1 MLNNTRRYENQPIIG
16 VTHICNRGGFVFY
29 EPLEDDKPDDFETYY
44 MVGVYWMDDPIS
56 DVQLCK
62 VEYELVE
69 DEDED
74 EDEDGEPIDL
84 RAFVEYGA
92 NRIYLDE
99 VMRA

>member
-1 MLNNTRRYENQPIIG
+1 MLDTRKYENQPIMG
-16 VTHICNRGGFVFY
+16 ATHICNRGGFVFY

-44 MVGVYWMDDPIS
+44 MVGISWMDEPIN
-56 DVQLCK
+56 DLQLCK

-69 DEDED
+69 DDCDEL
-74 EDEDGEPIDL
+74 IDL
-84 RAFVEYGA
+84 RAYVKYGD

>member
-1 MLNNTRRYENQPIIG
+1 MTIDGKYRNQPIVG
-16 VTHICNRGGFVFY
+16 TSHLCNRGGFVFY
-29 EPLEDDKPDDFETYY
+29 EPLEDDNPDDFETYF
-44 MVGVYWMDDPIS
+44 MIGVYWMDDPIS

-69 DEDED
+69 DEDD
-74 EDEDGEPIDL
+74 KLIDL

>member
-1 MLNNTRRYENQPIIG
+1 MTIDEKYRNQPIVG
-16 VTHICNRGGFVFY
+16 TSHLCNRGGFVFY
-29 EPLEDDKPDDFETYY
+29 EPLEDDKPDDFETYF

-69 DEDED
+69 DKDD
-74 EDEDGEPIDL
+74 EPIDL
-84 RAFVEYGA
+84 MAFVEYGA

>member
-1 MLNNTRRYENQPIIG
+1 MTIDEKYRNQPIVG
-16 VTHICNRGGFVFY
+16 TSHLCNRGGFVFY
-29 EPLEDDKPDDFETYY
+29 EPLELEDDEPDDFETYF
-44 MVGVYWMDDPIS
+44 MVGISWVDEPIS

-69 DEDED
+69 DEDD
-74 EDEDGEPIDL
+74 KLIDL

>member
-1 MLNNTRRYENQPIIG
+1 MTIDEKYRNQPIVG
-16 VTHICNRGGFVFY
+16 TSHLCNRGGFVFY
-29 EPLEDDKPDDFETYY
+29 EPLEDDKPDDFETYF
-44 MVGVYWMDDPIS
+44 MIGVYWMDDPIS

-69 DEDED
+69 DEDD
-74 EDEDGEPIDL
+74 KVIDL

>member
-1 MLNNTRRYENQPIIG
+1 MTIDEKYRNQPIVG
-16 VTHICNRGGFVFY
+16 TSPLCNGGGFVFY

-44 MVGVYWMDDPIS
+44 MVGISWVDEPIS

-69 DEDED
+69 DENDK
-74 EDEDGEPIDL
+74 PIDL

-99 VMRA
+99 VMRV